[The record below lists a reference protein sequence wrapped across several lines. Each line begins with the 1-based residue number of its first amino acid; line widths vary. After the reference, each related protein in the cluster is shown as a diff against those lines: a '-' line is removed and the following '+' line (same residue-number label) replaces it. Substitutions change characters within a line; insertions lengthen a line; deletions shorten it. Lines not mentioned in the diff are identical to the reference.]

1 MRSSPAPASP
11 PPGRVVS
18 VNVGGVSALHHRGE
32 AVQSGIVKVAVQG
45 RVALGAGGLEFD
57 AQADLTVHGGPD
69 RAAYLYSSDD
79 LAWWAERLGG
89 PLPPGM
95 LGENLT
101 VTGLRDDDVLIGD
114 LIRVGE
120 AVVQPTGPREPC
132 FKLGIRMGDRRF
144 PARFREANRCGFYV
158 RVIEEG
164 AVAAGDP
171 IEIVARDPAGIS
183 IGDLHRLFVGHGRDE
198 AALRTA
204 LTVSALPVGWREWC
218 EERLA
223 NIETGVAR

>member
-1 MRSSPAPASP
+1 MRSGPAPASP
-11 PPGRVVS
+11 MPERVVS
-18 VNVGGVSALHHRGE
+18 VNVRGVHRLPYRAE
-32 AVQSGIVKVAVQG
+32 VVQSGILKVPVEG
-45 RVALGAGGLEFD
+45 RLALGARGFERD
-57 AQADLTVHGGPD
+57 AQADLAVHGGPD

-79 LAWWAERLGG
+79 LAWWAERLRG
-89 PLPPGM
+89 PIPPGM

-120 AVVQPTGPREPC
+120 AVVQPTSPREPC
-132 FKLGIRMGDRRF
+132 FKLGIRMDDHRF

-164 AVAAGDP
+164 TVAAGDP
-171 IEIVARDPAGIS
+171 IEIVARDLAGFS

-198 AALRTA
+198 EALRTA
-204 LTVSALPVGWREWC
+204 LTVRALPVGWREWC
-218 EERLA
+218 EERLGS
-223 NIETGVAR
+223 IETGVAR